1 MLFTVSIDGV
11 QWTLELST
19 ESARITA
26 TDLVQNIVTSFLDI
40 PIPVFNSLISQRQAF
55 FWGSLIPADE
65 NFGPAV
71 VGDVRPAVVG
81 DVRPAVVG
89 AVSDA
94 VRSEEE
100 VLSTV
105 GILDSNSVPAD
116 LQEIQLEDMDIDEVA
131 FRPGIDT
138 PFSPTSTFDGFGSAE
153 NPIVLND
160 EDDKENVDPE
170 SVRQDDPPPLRR
182 SFGRRFGN
190 RVENVPDY
198 VYRSLFN

>member
-65 NFGPAV
+65 N
-71 VGDVRPAVVG
+71 VRPAVVG
-81 DVRPAVVG
+81 DVRP
-89 AVSDA
+89 
-94 VRSEEE
+94 EEE

-105 GILDSNSVPAD
+105 GILDSNNVPAD
-116 LQEIQLEDMDIDEVA
+116 LQEIQLEDMDIDEVR

-190 RVENVPDY
+190 RIENVPDY

>member
-11 QWTLELST
+11 QWSLELST

-65 NFGPAV
+65 N
-71 VGDVRPAVVG
+71 VRPAVVG
-81 DVRPAVVG
+81 DIRH
-89 AVSDA
+89 
-94 VRSEEE
+94 EEE

-116 LQEIQLEDMDIDEVA
+116 LQEIQLEDMDIDEVL

-138 PFSPTSTFDGFGSAE
+138 PFSPTSTIIDFGSAE
-153 NPIVLND
+153 NPIVLDD
-160 EDDKENVDPE
+160 EDDKENAGPTTPE
-170 SVRQDDPPPLRR
+170 SVRQNEPFPLRC
-182 SFGRRFGN
+182 
-190 RVENVPDY
+190 
-198 VYRSLFN
+198 

>member
-55 FWGSLIPADE
+55 LWWSLIPADE
-65 NFGPAV
+65 N
-71 VGDVRPAVVG
+71 VRH
-81 DVRPAVVG
+81 
-89 AVSDA
+89 
-94 VRSEEE
+94 EEE

-190 RVENVPDY
+190 RIENVP
-198 VYRSLFN
+198 

>member
-19 ESARITA
+19 EFARITV

-71 VGDVRPAVVG
+71 VG
-81 DVRPAVVG
+81 

-94 VRSEEE
+94 VRSDVRSEEE

-116 LQEIQLEDMDIDEVA
+116 LQEIQLEDMDINEVV

>member
-65 NFGPAV
+65 N
-71 VGDVRPAVVG
+71 VGTV
-81 DVRPAVVG
+81 VVG

-94 VRSEEE
+94 VRPDVRPEEE

-190 RVENVPDY
+190 RIENVPDY

>member
-11 QWTLELST
+11 QWSLELST

-65 NFGPAV
+65 N
-71 VGDVRPAVVG
+71 VRH
-81 DVRPAVVG
+81 
-89 AVSDA
+89 
-94 VRSEEE
+94 EEE

>member
-55 FWGSLIPADE
+55 LWGSLIPADE
-65 NFGPAV
+65 N
-71 VGDVRPAVVG
+71 VRH
-81 DVRPAVVG
+81 
-89 AVSDA
+89 
-94 VRSEEE
+94 EEE

-138 PFSPTSTFDGFGSAE
+138 PFSPTSTFDGFGSAK
-153 NPIVLND
+153 NPIVLDD
-160 EDDKENVDPE
+160 EDDKENADPTTPE

-190 RVENVPDY
+190 RIENVPEY
-198 VYRSLFN
+198 IFRSLFN

>member
-1 MLFTVSIDGV
+1 MLFTNSIDGV
-11 QWTLELST
+11 QWSLELST

-71 VGDVRPAVVG
+71 VG
-81 DVRPAVVG
+81 

-94 VRSEEE
+94 VRSDVRSEEE

-116 LQEIQLEDMDIDEVA
+116 LQEIQLEDMDINEVV